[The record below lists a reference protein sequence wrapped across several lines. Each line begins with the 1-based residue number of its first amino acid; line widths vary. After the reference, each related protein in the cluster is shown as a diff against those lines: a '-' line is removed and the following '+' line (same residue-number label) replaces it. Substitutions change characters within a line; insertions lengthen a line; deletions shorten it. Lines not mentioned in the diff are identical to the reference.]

1 MGIRGR
7 TLAPTAAPFG
17 AAFHAALARGFALAF
32 LLTLAAA
39 APAPAAGQTAEP
51 ETRTTQD
58 AVYTADQAARGK
70 QVYQESCVGCHV
82 LDWYTGDVVR
92 VWNGQPL
99 FGLFELIRTRMPED
113 NPGGLSRRQYVD
125 VLAYFLELNGMPTG
139 EQELSTGASRLRQ
152 ILFEWRDER

>member
-1 MGIRGR
+1 MIGR
-7 TLAPTAAPFG
+7 VPAWTRV
-17 AAFHAALARGFALAF
+17 ALALAF
-32 LLTLAAA
+32 A
-39 APAPAAGQTAEP
+39 APAGFAVPGSLVAQSSDD
-51 ETRTTQD
+51 TRTTQEG
-58 AVYTADQAARGK
+58 VYTAAQAARGK
-70 QVYQESCVGCHV
+70 QVYQDSCVGCHV

-92 VWNGQPL
+92 VWNGQPV

-125 VLAYFLELNGMPTG
+125 VLAYILELNGMPTG